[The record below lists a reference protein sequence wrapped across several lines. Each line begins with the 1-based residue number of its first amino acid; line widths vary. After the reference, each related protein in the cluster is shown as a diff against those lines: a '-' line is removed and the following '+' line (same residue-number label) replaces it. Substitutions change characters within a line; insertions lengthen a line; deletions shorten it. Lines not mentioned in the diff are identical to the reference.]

1 MKVNPDQ
8 TRWLQE
14 RMDMEKEKMKA
25 KQQGILK
32 DGSSRFKEDGL
43 IAKIILWTL
52 WLGLVVLVIFVLFIW

>member
-43 IAKIILWTL
+43 MAKIILWTL

>member
-14 RMDMEKEKMKA
+14 RMDMEKEKMKV

-43 IAKIILWTL
+43 MAKIILWTL